1 MTSFAAWVGVDSRG
15 MTSFYFAS
23 DSRISWWGTQAKWDR
38 GRKLFASRTY
48 PDIFGYCGDVLFPS
62 LALSQAIQLVDDGL
76 LFEFDEKPSTKFE
89 KLCTLIQ
96 DSFNLFPK
104 QARHPFDIAYCSRI
118 GIGLGSTFEL
128 YKLSW
133 TANQGWIHSRYSIPT
148 QSELVL
154 SLGTGKNYVEES
166 NLEWKKTAVGGT
178 SRAIFSAFCDSLQSK
193 RDPLSGG
200 VPQLVGIHRQGSAKT
215 FGIIYDN
222 ETYVLG
228 LPVKN
233 FAGLEAIEWFNPL
246 FERCDP
252 HTMQILPKAQRQP
265 RPKM

>member
-15 MTSFYFAS
+15 MSSFYFAS
-23 DSRISWWGTQAKWDR
+23 DSRISWGTQAKWDR

-133 TANQGWIHSRYSIPT
+133 TANQGWIHSRCSIPT

-154 SLGTGKNYVEES
+154 SLGSGKDSIEKS

-193 RDPLSGG
+193 RDPLTGG